1 MDPIRIEHFFFQ
13 KYRFFSLLLRRS
25 KTKAKETRAHTGKD
39 VDMRIGIHTGAVLT
53 GVLGLRKFQF
63 DIFSTD
69 TVIANNME
77 SSGKAGRCHIS
88 QVKFHGM
95 DTLNS

>member
-1 MDPIRIEHFFFQ
+1 MFTIKTHFEQ
-13 KYRFFSLLLRRS
+13 
-25 KTKAKETRAHTGKD
+25 ETRAHTGKD

-88 QVKFHGM
+88 QVIIIVVFRLI
-95 DTLNS
+95 T

>member
-1 MDPIRIEHFFFQ
+1 
-13 KYRFFSLLLRRS
+13 
-25 KTKAKETRAHTGKD
+25 
-39 VDMRIGIHTGAVLT
+39 MRIGIHTGAVLT

-88 QVKFHGM
+88 QVRLLIEQFNQNVKNINTGNVGSF
-95 DTLNS
+95 TR